1 MELDFTDEQRQI
13 RDVARRFLAKECPA
27 ALARKMRENGASLPD
42 NLWQRM
48 ASLGWLGLP
57 FPQCYG
63 GSESDWVTLA
73 VIMEE
78 LGRACDPTPFVDCI
92 LNCGWLIHDLASEEQ
107 KERWL
112 LPIIRGELRMSLAD
126 QEEGSSWES
135 RTRQTT
141 LKQSAQGLVL
151 EGKKCFVENAD
162 SSEIL
167 LVTATM
173 PAAGF
178 TCVVPVSPRSAGVN
192 LVKLRSLTHPNL
204 YHVVFDGVVIS
215 QDQVI
220 GWGSDIA
227 AVFSAVMTRTTAFQS
242 IVAVGGARRILEM
255 TVAYAKERHQ
265 FGKAIGSFQAVQHML
280 ANIWSEVETAEL
292 AAYEA
297 LTFLELG
304 LAAADKVAVA
314 KCASNETFVRTCFTA
329 HQIFGGMGFM
339 WETDL
344 HLWTRKAKE
353 IELAGG
359 GLHRYRMEL
368 ATRAFD

>member
-1 MELDFTDEQRQI
+1 MDLDFSDEQRQV
-13 RDVARRFLAKECPA
+13 RDAARRFLLRECPPE
-27 ALARKMRENGASLPD
+27 LVRKMREDGASFPD

-57 FPQCYG
+57 FLEHYG
-63 GSESDWVTLA
+63 GSESEWVTLA

-78 LGRACDPTPFVDCI
+78 LGRISDPTPFVDCI
-92 LNCGWLIHDLASEEQ
+92 LDCGWRIQELASEEQ

-112 LPIIRGELRMSLAD
+112 PLIVQGKLKLSFAD
-126 QEEGSSWES
+126 QEDGISWS
-135 RTRQTT
+135 DGKRRTT
-141 LKQSAQGLVL
+141 LTKSTDAIIL
-151 EGKKCFVENAD
+151 EGQKCFVENAD
-162 SSEIL
+162 NSEFL
-167 LVTATM
+167 LVTAT
-173 PAAGF
+173 AREFGG
-178 TCVVPVSPRSAGVN
+178 TCLAMVSPRAAGVN
-192 LVKLRSLTHPNL
+192 VVKLRSLAHPNL
-204 YHVVFDGVVIS
+204 YRIDFCKVSIS

-220 GWGSDIA
+220 GWDTDIA
-227 AVFSAVMTRTTAFQS
+227 NVLSSAITRTTAFQS
-242 IVAVGGARRILEM
+242 IAAVGGARRILEM
-255 TVAYAKERHQ
+255 TVDYAKERRQ

-280 ANIWSEVETAEL
+280 ANVWSEIETAEL

-304 LAAADKVAVA
+304 LPAADKVAVA

-368 ATRAFD
+368 AEFL